1 MLLIALGVQAG
12 VSCSSYDLDTQTATF
27 DYSIAQSSWLDQN
40 SGPDPNNIKSFIV
53 KGTIPSG
60 EALKNIINLQKD
72 NTIIFDLSKA
82 TLPTGFDLTLT
93 DLEEWTKFKAQ
104 KLILPDG
111 YSLPTDE
118 SLYGQVNWVYG
129 KWNGAGTLRYACA
142 LSADGKTINIVGGI
156 FANRGDEN
164 AIADAITNNEYP
176 FNVEGVTSINIVADF
191 GTNYIT
197 DADKAAINEF
207 NAASI
212 QTSFDATTGTLTL
225 SLSDLN
231 AAKDIST
238 IVTDLA
244 NLTNKNQI
252 NTIVFPDETTYEV
265 ASGKFTPSTG
275 VASNVTTWL
284 TTNGYT
290 VDGSFNAI
298 TGTLTLANLD
308 SNVSAFVSNTNL
320 TSLSNKDQVNTI
332 VFPDGSTYQV
342 VSGKYTAAPES
353 ANTETYK
360 TWLTTNEYTVDGS
373 YDAASGTLTLANL
386 NSSISTLIS
395 SLSDFNN
402 KNDVK
407 TIVFPDGSTYDVAS
421 QKLSAAIVDT
431 NTSAITTW
439 LTNNGYTVKT
449 TEAKIGNFITWD
461 STNNILTIDYTAAGS
476 ETLSSYTNLINNDNA
491 NGYAIKNRIAKIV
504 IKSDASHQFPAS
516 DLSSMTDWNQEKIM
530 DLTQAKGID
539 GYITDQ
545 SMKCSAIY
553 LPSNISFPDPSV
565 YEAVNSSWHQGI
577 LEYVCQLKD
586 DGELIVGATKYNT
599 SDSHPANAIAAA
611 LNQSP
616 LEYPFSEATKITLAT
631 TSSQDIPT
639 QTDKDA
645 VAAFNATTYD
655 AGTHTLTLSAS
666 DLSAGKEANNIGTIA
681 TNLSFNINDIQVINF
696 PDGSTYNV
704 ASKTLT
710 AAENSTNIND
720 NIQWLIKNG
729 YSDIVKTEIGKYVS
743 VVDGKTILTIPDNEP
758 EGDKDVVTSNIENS
772 TMLSTAE
779 KNALKSAT
787 NLVVVGEVT
796 ETDWGGLQHVAATTL
811 DLTNA
816 KIGSTFTLANSLREN
831 VQNLT
836 LPNDANYTKVPD
848 NFAYNALALQSV
860 TFPGQITEIGDRAF
874 FGCGNLASVD
884 LPANLTTIGES
895 AFQDS
900 GLKALVL
907 PGKLTT
913 VGADAFFDCGQ
924 LENVEMKQLEG
935 SCTFGNRAFGSC
947 FQLKH
952 ITLSEGVTAISTQM
966 FDKCSMLESIRIPS
980 TCKTIGQEAF
990 NICASLHSIVIP
1002 EGVELIEKQA
1012 FTNSGITDIYVM
1024 ATTKEKVPAIYSMG
1038 SSWGGNDCTFGSAMV
1053 TGNSHDPYGKHNNN
1067 VANESDRIGNNN
1079 EETVLSWYQEEFS
1092 DGRLGVGG
1100 GDCLV
1105 RLHYPENMRYFYDGF
1120 DNPLLTNGSWTPE
1133 VNDAL
1138 SQAEIDAKTNVI
1150 NDGNTHYISEGY
1162 TVGTTQY
1169 PAFGPDKQGNYW
1181 PTRTDYL
1188 LRLQAGDPAFYEGSG
1203 LTEPSSL
1210 GWRQLPLQQVS
1221 KPDDFVFTKEY
1232 DDTWYTMC
1240 FPWDMED
1247 NTLFSTFNQKLEIV
1261 EFVGVEV
1268 KEDNSTNPKSM
1279 NLVFHFDEVAGT
1291 YYMTENHRTDGL
1303 EYERVE
1309 GYQVDNK
1316 NTTRVETINIAG
1328 HDVKTKYYTYHRIK
1342 GDQGPEYVYWPFN
1355 LPEDKKTYTSDQKA
1369 MVDRYNSIRHYMV
1382 FAGHPYMIHPSIGAN
1397 PEKGTKKCTI
1407 AGVKKLDKGTFGTLK
1422 ARYADLV
1429 DRNKVTKATTTNGTF
1444 QNPGTTYYDNQQSHY
1459 TFIGNIYDTDDQ
1471 DNTTTNRSYMTD
1483 ADHPHAYFLAV
1494 DPNAGGNLK
1503 YYPKYFRKSKENEF
1517 DRSKPSWSQYSAIIR
1532 PDAKALSDI
1541 EAYMNLT
1548 AYSGSSSAKP
1558 FDVEFGKWEV
1568 VDVTAIE
1575 EIISEAERKNQ
1586 TVEKVHLNVVFNI
1599 KGQVIREGSDSV
1611 EGLPKGLYIV
1621 NGKKYMVK

>member
-386 NSSISTLIS
+386 SSSVSTLVSNIY
-395 SLSDFNN
+395 LSDLNN
-402 KNDVK
+402 KNDIK
-407 TIVFPDGSTYDVAS
+407 TIVFPDGSSYDVAS
-421 QKLSAAIVDT
+421 QKLSAATV
-431 NTSAITTW
+431 NTITSEIETW
-439 LTNNGYTVKT
+439 LNDNGYTVTT
-449 TEAKIGNFITWD
+449 TEAKIGDFITWD

-539 GYITDQ
+539 GTITDITDQ

-553 LPSNISFPDPSV
+553 LPSNISFPDPLV
-565 YEAVNSSWHQGI
+565 YEAVNSSWHQGT

-681 TNLSFNINDIQVINF
+681 TNLSFNINDIQVIKF

-743 VVDGKTILTIPDNEP
+743 VVDGKTILTIPDDEP
-758 EGDKDVVTSNIENS
+758 EVDKDVVTSNIENS

-796 ETDWGGLQHVAATTL
+796 ENDWGGLQHIAATTL
-811 DLTNA
+811 DLAGA
-816 KIGSTFTLANSLREN
+816 KIGNTFALANALREN
-831 VQNLT
+831 VKNLT
-836 LPNDANYTKVPD
+836 LPNDVDYTKVPD

-860 TFPGQITEIGDRAF
+860 TFPSQITEIGDRAF

-900 GLKALVL
+900 GLKTLVL

-913 VGADAFFDCGQ
+913 VRKDAFFDCRQ
-924 LENVEMKQLEG
+924 LENVEMKMLDG
-935 SCTFGNRAFGSC
+935 SCTFGDRAFGSC

-952 ITLSEGVTAISTQM
+952 VTLSEGVDAISTQM
-966 FDKCSMLESIRIPS
+966 FDKCGMLESIRIPS

-1002 EGVELIEKQA
+1002 EGVDLIEKQA

-1038 SSWGGNDCTFGSAMV
+1038 SNWGGNDSTFGSAMV
-1053 TGNSHDPYGKHNNN
+1053 TGNSHDPYNAHKDDIATADG
-1067 VANESDRIGNNN
+1067 
-1079 EETVLSWYQEEFS
+1079 ETVLSWYQEEMS

-1105 RLHYPENMRYFYDGF
+1105 RLHYPEEMRYFYDGF

-1133 VNDAL
+1133 VKDAL
-1138 SQAEIDAKTNVI
+1138 SQAEIDAKKAVI
-1150 NDGNTHYISEGY
+1150 DAGDTHYISEGY

-1210 GWRQLPLQQVS
+1210 GWRQLPLHQVS

-1247 NTLFSTFNQKLEIV
+1247 NTLFSAFNQKLEIV
-1261 EFVGVEV
+1261 EFVGAEV
-1268 KEDNSTNPKSM
+1268 KEETTGSTKQL
-1279 NLVFHFDEVAGT
+1279 NLVFHFDEVAKA
-1291 YYMTENHRTDGL
+1291 YYMTENHRTDEL
-1303 EYERVE
+1303 KYERVE
-1309 GYQVDNK
+1309 DHIEDGK
-1316 NTTRVETINIAG
+1316 NTTRTENITIEGNVI
-1328 HDVKTKYYTYHRIK
+1328 KKKYYTYHRVN
-1342 GDQGPEYVYWPFN
+1342 GTDGPEYVYWPFD
-1355 LPEDKKTYTSDQKA
+1355 LPAVKSSYTAEQKA
-1369 MVDRYNSIRHYMV
+1369 MVDRYNSILHLMV
-1382 FAGHPYMIHPSIGAN
+1382 FAGHPYMIHPSVGAKPNN
-1397 PEKGTKKCTI
+1397 PVICSI
-1407 AGVKKLDKGTFGTLK
+1407 AGVKKLSATDYPNL
-1422 ARYADLV
+1422 ASDNA
-1429 DRNKVTKATTTNGTF
+1429 VTKATTTDGTF
-1444 QNPGTTYYDNQQSHY
+1444 QHPGTTYYDGQKSHY
-1459 TFIGNIYDTDDQ
+1459 TFIGNVDEYAADATPAQ
-1471 DNTTTNRSYMTD
+1471 KRKMMTD
-1483 ADHPHAYFLAV
+1483 AEHPHAYFLAV
-1494 DPNAGGNLK
+1494 DPTQSF
-1503 YYPKYFRKSKENEF
+1503 YPKYYRKSKDNE
-1517 DRSKPSWSQYSAIIR
+1517 KVASWSQYSAIIR
-1532 PDAKALSDI
+1532 PDAAAIADI
-1541 EAYMNLT
+1541 EKYMNLNT
-1548 AYSGSSSAKP
+1548 NGSTPSSAKP
-1558 FDVEFGKWEV
+1558 FDIEFGKWEV

-1611 EGLPKGLYIV
+1611 DGLPKGLYIV